1 MSQRPFSIL
10 IIVPRFLFV
19 NPRIWGNSVD
29 ICGNMW
35 DTVFGASDGAL
46 GAAQWQAVCHTTL
59 EGVMVMP
66 ITLTFHILRW
76 TVTIKVKSG
85 NRHSGK

>member
-1 MSQRPFSIL
+1 MTPK
-10 IIVPRFLFV
+10 
-19 NPRIWGNSVD
+19 GGD
-29 ICGNMW
+29 M
-35 DTVFGASDGAL
+35 
-46 GAAQWQAVCHTTL
+46 
-59 EGVMVMP
+59 MP